1 MPHFNRLNQQIE
13 TASRKFLADI
23 EAWRKLHF
31 HKLKKIVDD
40 YGLEEPEEWINKLKQ
55 WALNCSLWPDEG
67 DPKHRLKRGAQHWQ
81 TRAFMWTSR
90 LKADLVKLIHERT
103 TLTRQRLELYTKL
116 DLRYSSSLPDLVDK
130 VQTLN
135 LELHHIVIDDIN
147 KYHKAISLRESIDVF
162 INQITDEIATTE
174 KPLDL
179 LLSDQTKSDFTSKLL
194 KLRNEIDENLSSLSL
209 IKRYLDWAAQEP
221 YVAEV
226 IRYLDKADAILTHT
240 TNQIRKQN
248 K

>member
-31 HKLKKIVDD
+31 HKLRKIVDE
-40 YGLEEPEEWINKLKQ
+40 YGLEEPDEWISELKE

-67 DPKHRLKRGAQHWQ
+67 EPQHRLKRGAQHWQ

-90 LKADLVKLIHERT
+90 LKVDLVRLIHERT
-103 TLTRQRLELYTKL
+103 TLTRQRLDLYTKL
-116 DLRYSSSLPDLVDK
+116 DLRYSSRLPDLLDK
-130 VQTLN
+130 VQNLN
-135 LELHHIVIDDIN
+135 LELHHIVIDNIN
-147 KYHKAISLRESIDVF
+147 KYHQAISLRESIDAF
-162 INQITDEIATTE
+162 INQITNEIATTE

-179 LLSDQTKSDFTSKLL
+179 MLSDQSKSDFTNKLL

-209 IKRYLDWAAQEP
+209 VKRYLDWAAQEP

-240 TNQIRKQN
+240 TNQVRKQN
-248 K
+248 Q